1 MAGLRIGLILK
12 SSGFVRVWRKIG
24 AVGTRRPT
32 IMLGSGGDAV
42 GPGEFEALDDAWGV
56 DGGHDD
62 GAKAEVFA
70 AGGAQ
75 DPQDGGHVLGSGI
88 EAVELLLPFAD
99 AGGHGFEVVLEGA
112 AELFFEHFHSM
123 ARSWRIS
130 SRCCFSQSE
139 RVGFGD
145 AQLLG
150 DLAEAGA
157 AGAQL
162 DEPVFGVVSVG
173 GFHKEQVPP

>member
-1 MAGLRIGLILK
+1 M
-12 SSGFVRVWRKIG
+12 
-24 AVGTRRPT
+24 GTRRPT

-112 AELFFEHFHSM
+112 AKLFFEHFPFDG
-123 ARSWRIS
+123 AELADFFAVLFFPVREGWIWGRPVAG
-130 SRCCFSQSE
+130 RFGRGWC
-139 RVGFGD
+139 RGRAVG
-145 AQLLG
+145 
-150 DLAEAGA
+150 
-157 AGAQL
+157 
-162 DEPVFGVVSVG
+162 
-173 GFHKEQVPP
+173 